1 MTPAQAIAQL
11 DRQMAKHGQVINFKR
26 AAVTQAAVGFVRG
39 YKAEQLVGMITQKD
53 REVIVSPTSLG
64 SFQPRENDDFNLGVG
79 GKVGKVTAAESIQIG
94 ATIVRWNLRVTLA

>member
-1 MTPAQAIAQL
+1 MTPARAIAQL
-11 DRQMAKHGQVINFKR
+11 DRQMAKYGQVINFKR
-26 AAVTQAAVGFVRG
+26 VATTQAAVGFVRG

-64 SFQPRENDDFNLGVG
+64 SFQPRENDDFNTG